1 MKTILLT
8 FAALVLSA
16 QTVDTYYY
24 SPGLQADNVTDDGR
38 LNGAW
43 WHFASP
49 QERGLYV
56 KAWEDIT
63 GRKLRGIPKP
73 LDSVNA
79 AVADELNRFIMV
91 NPVTRGALNS
101 KPWRI
106 DTERYNVSNLG
117 ACPKA
122 RLIRRA
128 LCAARVPA
136 PGAPVAPNCSN
147 PVAEP

>member
-1 MKTILLT
+1 M
-8 FAALVLSA
+8 
-16 QTVDTYYY
+16 
-24 SPGLQADNVTDDGR
+24 TDDGR

-106 DTERYNVSNLG
+106 DTESLG

-136 PGAPVAPNCSN
+136 PAASS
-147 PVAEP
+147 A

>member
-1 MKTILLT
+1 M
-8 FAALVLSA
+8 A
-16 QTVDTYYY
+16 
-24 SPGLQADNVTDDGR
+24 R
-38 LNGAW
+38 E

-63 GRKLRGIPKP
+63 GRKLRRIPKP

-79 AVADELNRFIMV
+79 AVADELNRFIIV

-106 DTERYNVSNLG
+106 HTERYNVSNFC

-122 RLIRRA
+122 RLITRA
-128 LCAARVPA
+128 LCAARVLAPA
-136 PGAPVAPNCSN
+136 ASSA
-147 PVAEP
+147 

>member
-1 MKTILLT
+1 M
-8 FAALVLSA
+8 A
-16 QTVDTYYY
+16 
-24 SPGLQADNVTDDGR
+24 R
-38 LNGAW
+38 E

-56 KAWEDIT
+56 KAWEDVT

-73 LDSVNA
+73 LDSV
-79 AVADELNRFIMV
+79 AVADELNRFIIV

-106 DTERYNVSNLG
+106 HTERYNVSNLG

-122 RLIRRA
+122 RLISRA
-128 LCAARVPA
+128 LCASRVPA
-136 PGAPVAPNCSN
+136 PAASS
-147 PVAEP
+147 A

>member
-1 MKTILLT
+1 MKTILLI

-24 SPGLQADNVTDDGR
+24 SPGLQADYVTDDGR

-79 AVADELNRFIMV
+79 AVADELNRSSE
-91 NPVTRGALNS
+91 P
-101 KPWRI
+101 KPQ
-106 DTERYNVSNLG
+106 SHKG
-117 ACPKA
+117 
-122 RLIRRA
+122 
-128 LCAARVPA
+128 CA
-136 PGAPVAPNCSN
+136 
-147 PVAEP
+147 E